1 MFTASG
7 LDAAL
12 RSRDEDR
19 CLRILSELRNQEVW
33 KWDVLIR
40 IPDFWEQSER
50 VAQSALDLAL
60 SLGDRGVEL
69 TAFTQASL
77 RKLRNGS
84 TPRGLQHAL
93 QFFQHALVKWRAEPG
108 WSRVDLCPYASELV
122 ELLKGEHRALAID
135 LMRLAIE
142 HDPQRFPERLS
153 TSLFIRWT
161 ELGKDVHQE
170 LQRVLEPLAPGLLKR
185 SERKQPELAPH
196 AADGVIERL
205 AQAEPPYV
213 MARGNVSSRS
223 GDSTRCLFFR
233 IDHRADGQNLVPL
246 DEMWVL
252 DSALP
257 EVIARLQARGPIW
270 QASCDAMYAT
280 AAERIWIDQPFTYW
294 EDLKRRIW
302 REGDT
307 LFFDREHIPI
317 ADLLSVE
324 AYLEQG
330 WVLRGVRLWMR
341 RDGGP
346 RCLKLAEVEDHISEI
361 DPTYDGIN
369 LSFET
374 EWAVSMARSLSRAL
388 GIPLQKHADLF

>member
-1 MFTASG
+1 MLTAQD

-12 RSRDEDR
+12 RARDEGR
-19 CLRILSELRNQEVW
+19 CLRLLSELRSNQTW
-33 KWDVLIR
+33 SWDLLIR
-40 IPDFWEQSER
+40 IPDFWDQSER
-50 VAQSALDLAL
+50 IAQASYDLAL
-60 SLGDRGVEL
+60 DLGDRGVEL
-69 TAFTQASL
+69 KAFAQSAL

-84 TPRGLQHAL
+84 TPRGVGHAL
-93 QFFQHALVKWRAEPG
+93 RFMQLGLVKWRAEAG
-108 WSRVDLCPYASELV
+108 WSRVDWSPYGSELV
-122 ELLKGEHRALAID
+122 ELLKGEHRALALA

-142 HDPQRFPERLS
+142 HDPQRFPDSLS

-161 ELGKDVHQE
+161 ELGEDVRAD
-170 LQRVLEPLAPGLLKR
+170 LQRDLEPLAPGLLER
-185 SERKQPELAPH
+185 SERKQPDLAPLT
-196 AADGVIERL
+196 ADALIERL
-205 AQAEPPYV
+205 AQTEPPYV

-223 GDSTRCLFFR
+223 GESTRCLFYR
-233 IDHRADGQNLVPL
+233 IDGTNLVPI
-246 DEMWVL
+246 DEMWIL

-257 EVIARLQARGPIW
+257 EGIARLEARGPLW

-280 AAERIWIDQPFTYW
+280 AAERIWIDRPFTYW

-317 ADLLSVE
+317 SDLLSVE

-330 WVLRGVRLWMR
+330 WVLRGVRLWIR
-341 RDGGP
+341 KDGGTHS
-346 RCLKLAEVEDHISEI
+346 LKLAEVEDHISEI

-374 EWAVSMARSLSRAL
+374 EWAVAMARALSQAL
-388 GIPLQKHADLF
+388 GVPLQKHEDLS